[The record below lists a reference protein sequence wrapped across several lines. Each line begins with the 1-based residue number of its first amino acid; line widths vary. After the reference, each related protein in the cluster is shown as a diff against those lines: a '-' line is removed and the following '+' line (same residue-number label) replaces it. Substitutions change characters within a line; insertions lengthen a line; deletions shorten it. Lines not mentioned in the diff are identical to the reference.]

1 MSETMLIPPPGEPTQ
16 KRLPTVYFIDDSA
29 TMREVIKIAFRRE
42 NINVITCADA
52 QSALSQFEQNRPDVV
67 ITDVIMPDKDG
78 YSVCSEIKQHADYGT
93 IPVVLMSG
101 VVNKT
106 VADKAVSVRADE
118 LIRKPFQP
126 QELIL
131 RVKSLLQPKSAEF
144 ASLSNKPANPGLS
157 LDKLFAPAPAQ
168 NPQTSAPRP
177 SVVPASRINTRIR
190 LATRVSRS
198 LHASSR
204 STRRTSIRR
213 KYVRH
218 KSSGPRR
225 ATTRHLCRRKETPR
239 RNHFPRHVS
248 KKTPNRTAKRAPIQ
262 PIPRATDPHPNF
274 RRLIQDFAAAAF
286 CLPRVTREG
295 GRLLHQPRLS
305 KSGCRTHWSCGPGL

>member
-16 KRLPTVYFIDDSA
+16 RRLPTVYFIDDSA

-42 NINVITCADA
+42 NINVIPCADA

-78 YSVCSEIKQHADYGT
+78 YSVCSEIKQHADYGD

-144 ASLSNKPANPGLS
+144 ASLTNKPAAPGLS
-157 LDKLFAPAPAQ
+157 LDKLFAPAPSAQ
-168 NPQTSAPRP
+168 PQSALPSAPR
-177 SVVPASRINTRIR
+177 
-190 LATRVSRS
+190 
-198 LHASSR
+198 
-204 STRRTSIRR
+204 
-213 KYVRH
+213 
-218 KSSGPRR
+218 
-225 ATTRHLCRRKETPR
+225 
-239 RNHFPRHVS
+239 
-248 KKTPNRTAKRAPIQ
+248 
-262 PIPRATDPHPNF
+262 
-274 RRLIQDFAAAAF
+274 
-286 CLPRVTREG
+286 
-295 GRLLHQPRLS
+295 
-305 KSGCRTHWSCGPGL
+305 

>member
-16 KRLPTVYFIDDSA
+16 KRLPIVYFIDDSA

-42 NINVITCADA
+42 SINVITCADA

-78 YSVCSEIKQHADYGT
+78 YSVCSEIKQHADYGD

-144 ASLSNKPANPGLS
+144 ASLSNKPATPGLS
-157 LDKLFAPAPAQ
+157 LDKLFAPAPNSASA
-168 NPQTSAPRP
+168 NTQTSASRP
-177 SVVPASRINTRIR
+177 SVVPPPASTAESAWPRA
-190 LATRVSRS
+190 LAE
-198 LHASSR
+198 AF
-204 STRRTSIRR
+204 
-213 KYVRH
+213 
-218 KSSGPRR
+218 
-225 ATTRHLCRRKETPR
+225 TPR
-239 RNHFPRHVS
+239 PAAQPGTPTFAGSMSAANHQAARPAS
-248 KKTPNRTAKRAPIQ
+248 AEEKKLRAEITFLDALVKKLQNELQNERQYNQSLEQQIRTL
-262 PIPRATDPHPNF
+262 T
-274 RRLIQDFAAAAF
+274 
-286 CLPRVTREG
+286 
-295 GRLLHQPRLS
+295 
-305 KSGCRTHWSCGPGL
+305 SGD